1 MGTVR
6 PLTDRVVMEL
16 LYPILGIGALVF
28 LGSLAWES
36 FGRRRSPGVPPR
48 VVPAGMSFITKP
60 LLTDP
65 EVQLYNLLRLAVE
78 DRYLLFTQIP
88 IWSLLDVRLPTG
100 TPPVETLRELAL
112 KRATFVLVH
121 PGSRLVEKVVQ
132 VERPEP
138 DGAPDGSHDSL
149 FESAL
154 RGAGVHVVRL
164 SPLHAYTVP
173 GLVTVLDLA
182 DPE

>member
-1 MGTVR
+1 
-6 PLTDRVVMEL
+6 MEL

-36 FGRRRSPGVPPR
+36 FGRRRSSLPSSSGP
-48 VVPAGMSFITKP
+48 PAGATFAAKP
-60 LLTDP
+60 LLTDQ

-88 IWSLLDVRLPTG
+88 LWCLLDLRLPSG
-100 TPPVETLRELAL
+100 TPPAETLRELAL

-132 VERPEP
+132 VERPVA
-138 DGAPDGSHDSL
+138 DAVPDGSHDSM
-149 FESAL
+149 FEGAL
-154 RGAGVHVVRL
+154 RAAGVELVRL
-164 SPLHAYTVP
+164 SPCHAYTVP
-173 GLVTVLDLA
+173 ALVNVLDLA
-182 DPE
+182 EPE

>member
-1 MGTVR
+1 
-6 PLTDRVVMEL
+6 MEI

-36 FGRRRSPGVPPR
+36 FGRRRSTTSTNGQ
-48 VVPAGMSFITKP
+48 PAGMTFVPKP
-60 LLTDP
+60 LLTDH
-65 EVQLYNLLRLAVE
+65 EAQLYNLLRLAVE

-88 IWSLLDVRLPTG
+88 LWSLVDLRLPSR
-100 TPPVETLRELAL
+100 TPPVESLRELAL

-132 VERPEP
+132 VERPIP
-138 DGAPDGSHDSL
+138 DDLPEGSQDGL

-154 RGAGVHVVRL
+154 RAAGVQVVGL
-164 SPLHAYTVP
+164 SPQHVYTVP
-173 GLVTVLDLA
+173 GLMTLLDLA
-182 DPE
+182 EPE

>member
-1 MGTVR
+1 M
-6 PLTDRVVMEL
+6 DL

-36 FGRRRSPGVPPR
+36 FGRRRSPGSSSDGP
-48 VVPAGMSFITKP
+48 PAGMTFVAKP
-60 LLTDP
+60 LLTDH

-88 IWSLLDVRLPTG
+88 LWSLLDLRLPSG
-100 TPPVETLRELAL
+100 TPPAETLRELAL
-112 KRATFVLVH
+112 QRATFVLVH

-132 VERPEP
+132 VERQVPNDLSDESQ
-138 DGAPDGSHDSL
+138 DRM

-154 RGAGVHVVRL
+154 RAAGVQLVRL
-164 SPLHAYTVP
+164 SSLHAYTVP

-182 DPE
+182 EPE

>member
-1 MGTVR
+1 
-6 PLTDRVVMEL
+6 MEL
-16 LYPILGIGALVF
+16 LYPILGIGVLVF

-36 FGRRRSPGVPPR
+36 FGRRHSTPAAVTGE
-48 VVPAGMSFITKP
+48 PAGMAFVPKP
-60 LLTDP
+60 LLTDQ
-65 EVQLYNLLRLAVE
+65 EAQLYNLLRLAVE

-88 IWSLLDVRLPTG
+88 LWSLLELRVPSG

-132 VERPEP
+132 VERPIP
-138 DGAPDGSHDSL
+138 DDVSEGLHDGL

-154 RGAGVHVVRL
+154 RTAGVQVVRL
-164 SPLHAYTVP
+164 SPQHVYTVP
-173 GLVTVLDLA
+173 GLITVLDLA
-182 DPE
+182 EPE

>member
-1 MGTVR
+1 
-6 PLTDRVVMEL
+6 MEL
-16 LYPILGIGALVF
+16 LYPILGIAALVF

-36 FGRRRSPGVPPR
+36 FGRRRQSASVSDDPS
-48 VVPAGMSFITKP
+48 AGMTFVVKP
-60 LLTDP
+60 VLTDQ
-65 EVQLYNLLRLAVE
+65 EATLYNLLRLAVE

-88 IWSLLDVRLPTG
+88 LWTLLDVRLPSG

-132 VERPEP
+132 VDPPVP
-138 DGAPDGSHDSL
+138 DSLLDGSQDRM
-149 FESAL
+149 FESAF
-154 RGAGVHVVRL
+154 RAAGVQIVRL
-164 SPLHAYTVP
+164 SPFHAYTVP

-182 DPE
+182 EPE

>member
-1 MGTVR
+1 M
-6 PLTDRVVMEL
+6 DL

-36 FGRRRSPGVPPR
+36 FGRRRSLGFSSDGP
-48 VVPAGMSFITKP
+48 PAGMTFVAKP
-60 LLTDP
+60 LLTDH

-88 IWSLLDVRLPTG
+88 LWSLLDLRLPSG
-100 TPPVETLRELAL
+100 TPPAETLRELAL
-112 KRATFVLVH
+112 QRATFVLVH

-132 VERPEP
+132 VERQVPNDLSDESQ
-138 DGAPDGSHDSL
+138 DRM

-154 RGAGVHVVRL
+154 SAAGVQLVRL
-164 SPLHAYTVP
+164 SSLHAYTVP

-182 DPE
+182 EPE

>member
-1 MGTVR
+1 M
-6 PLTDRVVMEL
+6 DL

-28 LGSLAWES
+28 LGSLAWET
-36 FGRRRSPGVPPR
+36 FGRRRTPGTSSGSLPS
-48 VVPAGMSFITKP
+48 GMTFAAKP
-60 LLTDP
+60 LLTDQ

-88 IWSLLDVRLPTG
+88 LWSLLDLRVPSG

-132 VERPEP
+132 VERPVAEDAQDGVP
-138 DGAPDGSHDSL
+138 DSMFDAV
-149 FESAL
+149 FRA
-154 RGAGVHVVRL
+154 AGVQLIRL
-164 SPLHAYTVP
+164 SPFHAYTVP

-182 DPE
+182 DPD

>member
-1 MGTVR
+1 M
-6 PLTDRVVMEL
+6 DL

-28 LGSLAWES
+28 LGSLAWET
-36 FGRRRSPGVPPR
+36 FWRRRV
-48 VVPAGMSFITKP
+48 AGESSGSFPSGMTFAAKP
-60 LLTDP
+60 LLTDH

-88 IWSLLDVRLPTG
+88 LWSVLDLRLPLG
-100 TPPVETLRELAL
+100 TPPAETLRELAL

-132 VERPEP
+132 VERPVPE
-138 DGAPDGSHDSL
+138 DAQNGVHDSM
-149 FESAL
+149 FDAAL
-154 RGAGVHVVRL
+154 RAAGVQLVRL

-173 GLVTVLDLA
+173 GLVTVLDLV
-182 DPE
+182 DPD

>member
-1 MGTVR
+1 M
-6 PLTDRVVMEL
+6 DL

-36 FGRRRSPGVPPR
+36 FGRRRSPVSSSVGL
-48 VVPAGMSFITKP
+48 PAGMTFVAKP
-60 LLTDP
+60 LLTDH

-88 IWSLLDVRLPTG
+88 LWSLLDLRLPSG
-100 TPPVETLRELAL
+100 TPPAEILRELAFQ
-112 KRATFVLVH
+112 RATFVLVH

-132 VERPEP
+132 VERQGPNDLSDESQ
-138 DGAPDGSHDSL
+138 DTM

-154 RGAGVHVVRL
+154 RAAGVQLVRL

-182 DPE
+182 EPE

>member
-1 MGTVR
+1 M
-6 PLTDRVVMEL
+6 DL

-36 FGRRRSPGVPPR
+36 FGRKRAVASPSDGP
-48 VVPAGMSFITKP
+48 PAGMTFVAKP
-60 LLTDP
+60 LLTDY

-88 IWSLLDVRLPTG
+88 LWCLLDLRLPSG

-112 KRATFVLVH
+112 KGATFVLVH

-132 VERPEP
+132 VERPVP
-138 DGAPDGSHDSL
+138 DDLPDGSHDTM

-154 RGAGVHVVRL
+154 RDAGVQLVRL

-182 DPE
+182 EPE

>member
-1 MGTVR
+1 
-6 PLTDRVVMEL
+6 MEL

-36 FGRRRSPGVPPR
+36 FGRRRSPGPSSDGP
-48 VVPAGMSFITKP
+48 PAGITFVAKP
-60 LLTDP
+60 LLTDQ
-65 EVQLYNLLRLAVE
+65 EVQLYNLLRMAVE

-88 IWSLLDVRLPTG
+88 LWSLLDLRLPSG
-100 TPPVETLRELAL
+100 TPPAETLRELAL
-112 KRATFVLVH
+112 QRATFVLVH

-132 VERPEP
+132 VERQ
-138 DGAPDGSHDSL
+138 APNDLFGESQNAM

-154 RGAGVHVVRL
+154 RAAGVQLVRL

-182 DPE
+182 EPE

>member
-1 MGTVR
+1 M
-6 PLTDRVVMEL
+6 DL

-36 FGRRRSPGVPPR
+36 FGRKRAGASSSDGP
-48 VVPAGMSFITKP
+48 PAGMTFVAKP
-60 LLTDP
+60 LLTDH

-88 IWSLLDVRLPTG
+88 LWCLLDLRLPSG
-100 TPPVETLRELAL
+100 SPPAETLRDLAL

-132 VERPEP
+132 VERQMP
-138 DGAPDGSHDSL
+138 DDVADGSRDSM

-154 RGAGVHVVRL
+154 RAAGVQLVRL

-173 GLVTVLDLA
+173 GLVTALDLA
-182 DPE
+182 EPE

>member
-1 MGTVR
+1 MDV
-6 PLTDRVVMEL
+6 

-36 FGRRRSPGVPPR
+36 FGRRRTAR
-48 VVPAGMSFITKP
+48 VSSGARPVEMTFVVKP
-60 LLTDP
+60 LLTDY

-88 IWSLLDVRLPTG
+88 LWSLLDLRLPSE
-100 TPPVETLRELAL
+100 TPPAETLRELAL

-132 VERPEP
+132 VECPVPDDAPEGP
-138 DGAPDGSHDSL
+138 HDSM
-149 FESAL
+149 FENAL
-154 RGAGVHVVRL
+154 RAAGVQLVRL
-164 SPLHAYTVP
+164 SPSHAYTVP
-173 GLVTVLDLA
+173 GLITVLDLA

>member
-1 MGTVR
+1 
-6 PLTDRVVMEL
+6 MEL
-16 LYPILGIGALVF
+16 IYPILGIGALVF

-36 FGRRRSPGVPPR
+36 FRGRRPTASLAGL
-48 VVPAGMSFITKP
+48 PAGMTFVPKP
-60 LLTDP
+60 LLTDH
-65 EVQLYNLLRLAVE
+65 EAQLYNLLRLAVE

-88 IWSLLDVRLPTG
+88 LWSLLELRLPSG

-132 VERPEP
+132 VERPIP
-138 DGAPDGSHDSL
+138 DDLPDGSHDGL

-154 RGAGVHVVRL
+154 RAAGVQLVRL
-164 SPLHAYTVP
+164 SPQYVYTVQ
-173 GLVTVLDLA
+173 GLITVLDLA
-182 DPE
+182 EPE